1 MFVSFSFR
9 HQYYHIT
16 FLLLDFLFSTTISAH
31 IAPCWSWRLV
41 CPHRS
46 NDSHY
51 RVIAARMDSVYV
63 RRALRSS
70 EKCAAKC
77 SHLPRTLRSLLT
89 RRSSLSVFHNIQRLA
104 INMLAANGRI
114 SVEKC
119 MQLPRSERAK
129 GEGACQLVWHRRTC
143 FGPACYSCVVVTNGL
158 LAYKLHTGKPLW
170 IRDN

>member
-158 LAYKLHTGKPLW
+158 LAYKLHTGKPL
-170 IRDN
+170 